1 MGVKVEDRARGYVG
15 VALRMPYIDQALS
28 FVVGAGGLA
37 LGDQGELAPRGGA
50 ARGAWGGS
58 TRGGQGR
65 ARSLLLHHSRDRVRD
80 PSLRQ
85 APSL

>member
-15 VALRMPYIDQALS
+15 VALRMPYIDQAPS
-28 FVVGAGGLA
+28 FVGGAGGLA
-37 LGDQGELAPRGGA
+37 LGDQRKLAPREGA
-50 ARGAWGGS
+50 ARRAWVDS

-65 ARSLLLHHSRDRVRD
+65 ARSPLLHRSRDRVRD

>member
-15 VALRMPYIDQALS
+15 VALRMIYIDQAPS
-28 FVVGAGGLA
+28 FVGGAGGLA
-37 LGDQGELAPRGGA
+37 LGDQGELTPRGGA

-58 TRGGQGR
+58 TRGGQGH
-65 ARSLLLHHSRDRVRD
+65 ARSPLLRRSRDRVRD
-80 PSLRQ
+80 PSPHQ

>member
-1 MGVKVEDRARGYVG
+1 MGAKVEDRVRGYVG
-15 VALRMPYIDQALS
+15 VALRMPYIDQAPS
-28 FVVGAGGLA
+28 FVGGAGGLA
-37 LGDQGELAPRGGA
+37 LRHQGELAPREGA

-58 TRGGQGR
+58 TRGGQGH
-65 ARSLLLHHSRDRVRD
+65 ARSLPLRRSRDRVRD